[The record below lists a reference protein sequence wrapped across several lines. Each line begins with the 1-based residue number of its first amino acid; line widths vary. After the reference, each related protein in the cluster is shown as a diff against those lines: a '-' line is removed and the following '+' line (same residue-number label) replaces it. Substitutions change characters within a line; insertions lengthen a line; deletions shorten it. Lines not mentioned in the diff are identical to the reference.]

1 MKRGF
6 IYGVL
11 IFTLPAVIGWAQ
23 QASSSESSINL
34 PDMTEEVRPL
44 ENQTP
49 PAPTPN
55 LPPLPLPTPVP
66 PLPKE
71 KDLTIPEGAL
81 KTTTTLD
88 TQSRADLGETF
99 NEIRLGAGL
108 WDGVSASLS
117 LYRPG
122 ANPAF
127 SLGFSHDSMD
137 GFDFHTPGEG
147 YTARTTS
154 LSGRLRGGEKDSS
167 SWSLQGAFS
176 DESTGLQGKSADFYA
191 ASHQYLS
198 LLGNYKVPLGPLS
211 LSSTLD
217 GHNAFL
223 SLDRSRSAVAVD
235 SVSREL
241 YLGPTLGLGWATDTL
256 SLELRGHYGFSGLWG
271 DTGSLNSSDTSK
283 QGGGIDLVGTYEVS
297 PSLSLGSSVGAL
309 WSSAVPLL
317 IPFSLWANAALG
329 DGAAVQIKGGLE
341 SQTVTLESLWKTNPF
356 TDLGPLMADEDR
368 WFTRVALDLFPKP
381 DTTVHLAADWATSFQ
396 DSGRVTFWQRAS
408 ASSRYLYSYG
418 IQAFTSL
425 FSTVSLR
432 QRIKLVNLSVTW
444 NSQWLD
450 PPVVGKRQKVSGEIE
465 YREQMERYGAALSV
479 ALPFDE
485 GGIDIPVI
493 NLNGFARA
501 SQGIRVIGE
510 LEDLAMAAKGTMGRS
525 LWGPYVGTG
534 FTAALKV
541 QFSL

>member
-1 MKRGF
+1 MKKGF
-6 IYGVL
+6 MYGVL
-11 IFTLPAVIGWAQ
+11 IFTLTGVVGWAQ
-23 QASSSESSINL
+23 QASSSGSSINL

-49 PAPTPN
+49 AAPTPD

-81 KTTTTLD
+81 NTTTTLD

-108 WDGVSASLS
+108 WDAVSASLS

-137 GFDFHTPGEG
+137 GYAFHSPGEG
-147 YTARTTS
+147 YTARATS
-154 LSGRLRGGEKDSS
+154 LTGRLRGGTKDST
-167 SWSLQGAFS
+167 SWSVQGAFS

-211 LSSTLD
+211 LSSTLE

-223 SLDRSRSAVAVD
+223 SLDRSHSATAID
-235 SVSREL
+235 SASREL
-241 YLGPTLGLGWATDTL
+241 YLAPTVALGWATDTL
-256 SLELRGHYGFSGLWG
+256 GLEVRGHYDFAGLWG
-271 DTGSLNSSDTSK
+271 DTGSLNPSDTSK
-283 QGGGIDLVGTYEVS
+283 QSGGIDVSGTYDAS

-317 IPFSLWANAALG
+317 IPFSLWVNAAVG

-341 SQTVTLESLWKTNPF
+341 SQRVTLESLWRTNPF
-356 TDLGPLMADEDR
+356 TDLGPLAADEDR
-368 WFTRVALDLFPKP
+368 FFTRVALDLFPKP
-381 DTTVHLAADWATSFQ
+381 DTTVHLAADWATSYQ
-396 DSGRVTFWQRAS
+396 DSGRVTFWQS
-408 ASSRYLYSYG
+408 AATANRYLYSYG
-418 IQAFTSL
+418 IEAFTSL
-425 FSTVSLR
+425 LSTVSLR
-432 QRIKLVNLSVTW
+432 QRISLVNLSVTW

-450 PPVVGKRQKVSGEIE
+450 PPVVGKRQKISGEIE

-485 GGIDIPVI
+485 GGLDIPVI
-493 NLNGFARA
+493 NLNGFGRV
-501 SQGIRVIGE
+501 SPGIRVIGE
-510 LEDLAMAAKGTMGRS
+510 LGDLAMAAKGTEGRS
-525 LWGPYVGTG
+525 LWGPYLGTG

>member
-6 IYGVL
+6 VYFVL
-11 IFTLPAVIGWAQ
+11 MLILPSVAGWSQ
-23 QASSSESSINL
+23 QAQASGSSITL

-44 ENQTP
+44 ENQA
-49 PAPTPN
+49 PAVPTPD
-55 LPPLPLPTPVP
+55 LPPLPLPAPVP

-81 KTTTTLD
+81 KTTATLD

-122 ANPAF
+122 ADPAF

-137 GFDFHTPGEG
+137 GFAFHTPGEG
-147 YTARTTS
+147 YTARATS
-154 LSGRLRGGEKDSS
+154 LTGRLRGGTKTAA

-176 DESTGLQGKSADFYA
+176 DESTGLQGKSPDFYA

-211 LSSTLD
+211 LTSTLE

-223 SLDRSRSAVAVD
+223 SLDRSRSATAID
-235 SVSREL
+235 SASREM
-241 YLGPTLGLGWATDTL
+241 YLTPTVALGWATDII
-256 SLELRGHYGFSGLWG
+256 SLELRGHFGFAGLWG
-271 DTGSLNSSDTSK
+271 DTGAFSSSDTSK
-283 QGGGIDLVGTYEVS
+283 QNGGVDVVGTYEAS
-297 PSLSLGSSVGAL
+297 PALSLGSSLGAL

-317 IPFSLWANAALG
+317 IPFSLWVNAALG

-341 SQTVTLESLWKTNPF
+341 SQTVTLESLWRSNPF
-356 TDLGPLMADEDR
+356 TDLGPLVADEDR
-368 WFTRVALDLFPKP
+368 WFTRMTLDLFPKP
-381 DTTVHLAADWATSFQ
+381 DTTVRLAADWATSYQ
-396 DSGRVTFWQRAS
+396 DSGRVTFFQNAS
-408 ASSRYLYSYG
+408 TASRNLYSYG
-418 IQAFTSL
+418 IQTFTTL
-425 FSTVSLR
+425 GSTVSLR

-444 NSQWLD
+444 DSQWLD
-450 PPVVGKRQKVSGEIE
+450 PPVVGKRQRISGEIE
-465 YREQMERYGAALSV
+465 YREQMEKYGAALSV

-485 GGIDIPVI
+485 GGIDVPVI
-493 NLNGFARA
+493 NLNGFGRV
-501 SQGIRVIGE
+501 SSGIRVIGE
-510 LEDLAMAAKGTMGRS
+510 LGDLAMAAKGTEGRS

-534 FTAALKV
+534 FTATLKV

>member
-1 MKRGF
+1 MKRGLVYF
-6 IYGVL
+6 VL
-11 IFTLPAVIGWAQ
+11 MLILPTVAGWAQ
-23 QASSSESSINL
+23 QAQASGSSITL

-44 ENQTP
+44 ENQAPAVP
-49 PAPTPN
+49 PPD
-55 LPPLPLPTPVP
+55 LPPLPLPAPVP

-81 KTTTTLD
+81 KTTATLD

-122 ANPAF
+122 ADPAF

-137 GFDFHTPGEG
+137 GFAFHTPGEG
-147 YTARTTS
+147 YTARATS
-154 LSGRLRGGEKDSS
+154 LSGRLRGGTKDSA
-167 SWSLQGAFS
+167 SWSLQGIFS

-198 LLGNYKVPLGPLS
+198 LLGNYKVPLGPLY
-211 LSSTLD
+211 LSSTFD

-223 SLDRSRSAVAVD
+223 SLDKSRSAAAID
-235 SVSREL
+235 SVSREVCL
-241 YLGPTLGLGWATDTL
+241 APTVGLGWATDTL
-256 SLELRGHYGFSGLWG
+256 SLEARGRYGFAGLWG
-271 DTGSLNSSDTSK
+271 DTGSLKASDTSK
-283 QGGGIDLVGTYEVS
+283 QSGGIDVVAAYEAS

-317 IPFSLWANAALG
+317 VPFSLWANAGLG
-329 DGAAVQIKGGLE
+329 DQAAIQIKGGLE
-341 SQTVTLESLWKTNPF
+341 SQTVTLESLWKSNPF
-356 TDLGPLMADEDR
+356 TDLGPLVADEDR
-368 WFTRVALDLFPKP
+368 WFTRVALDVFPKP
-381 DTTVHLAADWATSFQ
+381 DTTVHFAADWATSFQ
-396 DSGRVTFWQRAS
+396 DSGRVSFWQS
-408 ASSRYLYSYG
+408 VPASSRYLYSYG
-418 IQAFTSL
+418 LQAFTSL
-425 FSTVSLR
+425 LSTVSLR
-432 QRIKLVNLSVTW
+432 QRIKSVNLSITW
-444 NSQWLD
+444 ESQWLD
-450 PPVVGKRQKVSGEIE
+450 PPVVGKRQKLSGEIE
-465 YREQMERYGAALSV
+465 YREQLERYGAVLSV

-485 GGIDIPVI
+485 GGVDIPVI
-493 NLNGFARA
+493 NLNGFARV
-501 SQGIRVIGE
+501 SPGIRMIGE
-510 LEDLAMAAKGTMGRS
+510 LADLAMAAKGTEGRS